1 MRRYLSCELAIDL
14 GDRLGNTDLLV
25 EASPR
30 SSPDIEEQGRAEL
43 IDLGGVDEDPVVVVE
58 FVPVVGRVDVRV
70 GGVRWIGSRLAG
82 HAAIFVP
89 I

>member
-1 MRRYLSCELAIDL
+1 M
-14 GDRLGNTDLLV
+14 
-25 EASPR
+25 
-30 SSPDIEEQGRAEL
+30 

-70 GGVRWIGSRLAG
+70 GGVQWIGSRLAG

-89 I
+89 ITIKSFGDREMGRLQC

>member
-1 MRRYLSCELAIDL
+1 MIDL
-14 GDRLGNTDLLV
+14 G
-25 EASPR
+25 
-30 SSPDIEEQGRAEL
+30 
-43 IDLGGVDEDPVVVVE
+43 GGVDEDPVVVVE

-70 GGVRWIGSRLAG
+70 GGVQWIGSRLAG